1 MDRYPDGKMTTED
14 FIDTFKI
21 AFPERPEEKIQ
32 KLAGNMSNQDG
43 KICEFPDIL
52 EMQIF
57 KSYFAAMANMLILF
71 YMFCGGKLEDN
82 LVGIFNLFDADG
94 NKVDVDCQH

>member
-32 KLAGNMSNQDG
+32 KLAANMSNQDG
-43 KICEFPDIL
+43 KIC
-52 EMQIF
+52 
-57 KSYFAAMANMLILF
+57 K
-71 YMFCGGKLEDN
+71 
-82 LVGIFNLFDADG
+82 
-94 NKVDVDCQH
+94 